1 MRWPL
6 LLLLNAA
13 RPISTR
19 AEIPAV
25 VTLGNGRRFPLLGL
39 GCASGVRQSHVLS
52 ALEIGYRSFDTAQ
65 AYQWGYHE
73 EEVGEAVYLSGISRA
88 VSAKQDT
95 PRGFRLRSDEAG
107 ARGVAA
113 AIEHHLLGC
122 DSTRPSLSLGLHKP
136 RCWPGACARHPEGT
150 WQESW
155 RALED
160 VLYDGLVRAIG
171 ICDVDGPLLEEL
183 LQQRQKPH
191 IIQNWMDPF
200 HQDREVRQRCREA
213 GIQYQAYSSLGTQW
227 VHFRGHIFNPVF
239 AHPVLRTIAEQREG
253 NVAQVVLAW
262 ALHHGVAVIP
272 ASTSRERQRSNLD
285 SFGLQLSPADVARID
300 GLDGALDP
308 PSAEVT
314 LENSGKSKHSVHS
327 EL

>member
-1 MRWPL
+1 MGWPL
-6 LLLLNAA
+6 LLLLSAA
-13 RPISTR
+13 RPTSAR
-19 AEIPAV
+19 GAEIPV
-25 VTLGNGRRFPLLGL
+25 VALRNGRRFPLLGL

-73 EEVGEAVYLSGISRA
+73 EEVGEAVYLSGIPREELFLQSKIHPEDLGYAATKQALA
-88 VSAKQDT
+88 VSL
-95 PRGFRLRSDEAG
+95 RRLNTTYLD
-107 ARGVAA
+107 
-113 AIEHHLLGC
+113 AIL
-122 DSTRPSLSLGLHKP
+122 LHKP

-160 VLYDGLVRAIG
+160 VLDDGLVRAIG
-171 ICDVDGPLLEEL
+171 ICDVDEPLLEEL

-227 VHFRGHIFNPVF
+227 VHFRGHILNPVF
-239 AHPVLRTIAEQREG
+239 ANQVLRTIAEQREG

-272 ASTSRERQRSNLD
+272 ASTSKERQRSNLD

-308 PSAEVT
+308 LSAEVGF
-314 LENSGKSKHSVHS
+314 ENSGKRHQTVHS

>member
-1 MRWPL
+1 MGWPL
-6 LLLLNAA
+6 LLLLLSAA
-13 RPISTR
+13 RPISSKK
-19 AEIPAV
+19 AEIPA

-73 EEVGEAVYLSGISRA
+73 EEVGEAVCLSGIPRA

-95 PRGFRLRSDEAG
+95 PRGFGLRSDEAG

-113 AIEHHLLGC
+113 AIEHHVLGC
-122 DSTRPSLSLGLHKP
+122 DSVAQTALL
-136 RCWPGACARHPEGT
+136 AC
-150 WQESW
+150 W

-160 VLYDGLVRAIG
+160 VLDDGLVRAIG
-171 ICDVDGPLLEEL
+171 ICDVDEPLLEEL

-200 HQDREVRQRCREA
+200 HQDREVRQRCHEA

-239 AHPVLRTIAEQREG
+239 ANPVLRKIAEQQQG

-272 ASTSRERQRSNLD
+272 ASTRTERQRSNLH
-285 SFGLQLSPADVARID
+285 SFGLQLSPADVALID
-300 GLDGALDP
+300 GLDGALDA
-308 PSAEVT
+308 PSVEVAFG
-314 LENSGKSKHSVHS
+314 NSGKSQHRPVHS